1 MRAPE
6 PQQIGERRV
15 SVERPGHTAF
25 LKVSYRVPAATG
37 EDWFKLEILDSVLTG
52 PGGRQDNK
60 TSRLYQALVKTEIA
74 TGVGGGMSETI
85 DPYLYSINVTVR
97 DDRTL
102 QEAEVALLAQIDR
115 VVADG
120 VTQEELDKA
129 RKQAR
134 AAFAYDTESVSN
146 QAYWLAQS
154 AALGDVD
161 WFNNYMGRLEA
172 VTLNDVHDVA
182 RKYLITQARTI
193 GWLVPTGMESDLS

>member
-1 MRAPE
+1 
-6 PQQIGERRV
+6 
-15 SVERPGHTAF
+15 
-25 LKVSYRVPAATG
+25 
-37 EDWFKLEILDSVLTG
+37 
-52 PGGRQDNK
+52 
-60 TSRLYQALVKTEIA
+60 
-74 TGVGGGMSETI
+74 
-85 DPYLYSINVTVR
+85 
-97 DDRTL
+97 
-102 QEAEVALLAQIDR
+102 LLAQIDR